1 MLTDPWFYA
10 AAVPALLLVG
20 ISKGGFGGGLGVVG
34 VPMLALVISPTQAAA
49 ILLPVLC
56 AMDLVGLFLYRREWD
71 RSLMRVLAP
80 GAVAGILLGA
90 FTFALTDDDVV
101 RLLVGVIAVGFT
113 LWQWGGRRLVERLA
127 ERRSEE
133 HGSVRPNL
141 ALGSFWASV
150 SGYTSFIAHA
160 GGPPLSVYLLPLRLD
175 KTTFVGTTVVYF
187 ALVNYVKL
195 VPYGL
200 LGQFD
205 TANLATSAALLPLA
219 PVGVLLGAVLHR
231 RLREDLLY
239 GVVYAALF
247 VTGVKLLID
256 GSVVFQ

>member
-10 AAVPALLLVG
+10 VAVPALLIIG

-56 AMDLVGLFLYRREWD
+56 LMDLVGLYSYRGAFD

-80 GAVAGILLGA
+80 GAIAGILLGA
-90 FTFALTDDDVV
+90 FTFAFTSEDAV
-101 RLLVGVIAVGFT
+101 RLIVGAIAVGFT
-113 LWQWGGRRLVERLA
+113 LWQFVLRRRVEQQRA
-127 ERRSEE
+127 AP
-133 HGSVRPNL
+133 SVL
-141 ALGSFWASV
+141 GGSFWASV
-150 SGYTSFIAHA
+150 SGYTSFVAHA

-187 ALVNYVKL
+187 AVVNYAKL
-195 VPYGL
+195 IPYGL

-205 TANLATSAALLPLA
+205 ATNLTTSAVLLPLA
-219 PVGVLLGAVLHR
+219 PAGVALGVILHR
-231 RLREDLLY
+231 RLREDVLY
-239 GVVYAALF
+239 DVVYAALL
-247 VTGVKLLID
+247 VTGLKLLWD
-256 GSVVFQ
+256 GSALFR